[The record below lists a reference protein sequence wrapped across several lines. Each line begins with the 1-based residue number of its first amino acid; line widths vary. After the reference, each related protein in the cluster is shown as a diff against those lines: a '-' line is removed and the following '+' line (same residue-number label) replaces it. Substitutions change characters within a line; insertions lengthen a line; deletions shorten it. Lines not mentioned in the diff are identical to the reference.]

1 MVSRSRHLRVTVV
14 FMVNTDSVL
23 VSSFPSATVDDGYD
37 GLYTRRMARSYGSK
51 WDALRGHV
59 RPGVKVLDFG
69 CGMPENARLLR
80 DLVEDAGG
88 VYCCHDAHPDVEKAM
103 RADGGFRHVS
113 AGDLTEHVG
122 VFDVVFMSSVVHEM
136 LTPSCAPG
144 AVANAALFELIGS
157 LVAPS
162 GCVVVRDWA
171 DYAVGAQDGSL
182 PASLDLVGESASR
195 EVAQWVNA
203 MVSHGVIAGGSAC
216 VMPPTSPCGWVL
228 TGEREGVCEAFL
240 HAVWGLGSLDR
251 ESQERYCNAAF
262 GSPGGFM
269 SRFYVGRG
277 FAVEGVRVFYDDGF
291 ARHGSRLFRLG
302 EGLPCATKAV
312 TVLRKG
318 VR

>member
-1 MVSRSRHLRVTVV
+1 MTNSNFSSRGFVSAA
-14 FMVNTDSVL
+14 
-23 VSSFPSATVDDGYD
+23 SFPSATVDDGYD

-51 WDALRGHV
+51 WDALREHV
-59 RPGVKVLDFG
+59 RPGVKALDFG
-69 CGMPENARLLR
+69 CGKPENARLLR

-88 VYCCHDAHPDVEKAM
+88 AYYCHDAHPDVEEAM

-113 AGDLTEHVG
+113 ADRLGEYVG
-122 VFDVVFMSSVVHEM
+122 TFDVVFMSSVVHEM
-136 LTPSCAPG
+136 LTPACKPG
-144 AVANAALFELIGS
+144 NVENKALFELIGS

-182 PASLDLVGESASR
+182 PAFLDLVDEGASR
-195 EVAQWVNA
+195 EVTQWVDA
-203 MVSHGVIAGGSAC
+203 MVAHGVIAGGSARIEARHG
-216 VMPPTSPCGWVL
+216 GWVL
-228 TGEREGVCEAFL
+228 TGERESVCEVFL

-251 ESQERYCNAAF
+251 ESQERYSNEAF

-269 SRFYVGRG
+269 QWFYGSSG
-277 FAVEGVRVFYDDGF
+277 FAVEGVQVFYDEGF
-291 ARHGSRLFRLG
+291 SRHGARLFSLDD
-302 EGLPCATKAV
+302 GLPCATKAV

>member
-1 MVSRSRHLRVTVV
+1 MVSRSRRLRVTVV

-37 GLYTRRMARSYGSK
+37 DSYTRRMARSYGSK

-69 CGMPENARLLR
+69 CGMPENARLLH
-80 DLVEDAGG
+80 DLVEGAGG
-88 VYCCHDAHPDVEKAM
+88 EYYCHDVHPDVEAAM
-103 RADGGFRHVS
+103 CVDGGFRHVI
-113 AGDLTEHVG
+113 AGDLDEHVG
-122 VFDVVFMSSVVHEM
+122 AFDVVFMSSVVHEM

-144 AVANAALFELIGS
+144 NVENEALFELIGS
-157 LVAPS
+157 LVSPS

-171 DYAVGAQDGSL
+171 DYAVGAQDGSM
-182 PASLDLVGESASR
+182 PASLNLVDEGASR
-195 EVAQWVNA
+195 EVAQWVSA
-203 MVSHGVIAGGSAC
+203 MENNGVIREGAVTVSRSSG
-216 VMPPTSPCGWVL
+216 GWVL
-228 TGEREGVCEAFL
+228 AGERASVCEVFL

-269 SRFYVGRG
+269 QWFYGSRG
-277 FAVEGVRVFYDDGF
+277 FAVEGCNVFYDEGF
-291 ARHGSRLFRLG
+291 ARHGARLFRLG
-302 EGLPCATKAV
+302 GVLPCATKAV

>member
-1 MVSRSRHLRVTVV
+1 M
-14 FMVNTDSVL
+14 
-23 VSSFPSATVDDGYD
+23 
-37 GLYTRRMARSYGSK
+37 
-51 WDALRGHV
+51 
-59 RPGVKVLDFG
+59 
-69 CGMPENARLLR
+69 
-80 DLVEDAGG
+80 
-88 VYCCHDAHPDVEKAM
+88 
-103 RADGGFRHVS
+103 S
-113 AGDLTEHVG
+113 AGDLDEHVG
-122 VFDVVFMSSVVHEM
+122 AFDVVFMSSVVHEM
-136 LTPSCAPG
+136 LTPACKPG
-144 AVANAALFELIGS
+144 SVANAALFELIGS
-157 LVAPS
+157 IVSPS

-216 VMPPTSPCGWVL
+216 VMPSTSPCGWVL

-262 GSPGGFM
+262 GSPGGFVQW
-269 SRFYVGRG
+269 FYGSRG
-277 FAVEGVRVFYDDGF
+277 FAVEGVQVFYDEGF
-291 ARHGSRLFRLG
+291 SRHGARLFRLDG
-302 EGLPCATKAV
+302 GLPCATKAV

>member
-1 MVSRSRHLRVTVV
+1 MVD
-14 FMVNTDSVL
+14 NASVL

-51 WDALRGHV
+51 WDALRDHV

-80 DLVEDAGG
+80 DLVEGAGG
-88 VYCCHDAHPDVEKAM
+88 AYYCHDAHPDVEGAM
-103 RADGGFRHVS
+103 CADGGFRHVS
-113 AGDLTEHVG
+113 AGDLAEYVG
-122 VFDVVFMSSVVHEM
+122 AFDVVFMSSVVHEI

-144 AVANAALFELIGS
+144 AVANEELFELIGR

-162 GCVVVRDWA
+162 GCIVARDWA
-171 DYAVGAQDGSL
+171 DYAVGAQGGLL
-182 PASLDLVGESASR
+182 PASLDLVDEGAAR
-195 EVAQWVNA
+195 EVAQWADA
-203 MVSHGVIAGGSAC
+203 MVAHGVIAGGSARIE
-216 VMPPTSPCGWVL
+216 SRHGGWVL
-228 TGEREGVCEAFL
+228 TGERASVCEVFL

-269 SRFYVGRG
+269 SRFYGYRG
-277 FAVEGVRVFYDDGF
+277 FAVESVQVFYDQGF
-291 ARHGSRLFRLG
+291 ARHGARLFRLYG
-302 EGLPCATKAV
+302 GLPCATKAV

-318 VR
+318 AR